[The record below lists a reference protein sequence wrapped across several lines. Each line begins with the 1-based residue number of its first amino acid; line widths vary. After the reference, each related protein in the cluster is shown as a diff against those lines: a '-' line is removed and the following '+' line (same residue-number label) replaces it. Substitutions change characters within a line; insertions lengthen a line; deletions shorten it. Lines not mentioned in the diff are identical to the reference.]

1 MDMNENKRRRS
12 MLLYILIALIAY
24 LAISQALGTSLTAR
38 TVQEVSYT
46 EFLNMVDS
54 NQVEKVDLNTGDNT
68 LTFTTG
74 EGESEKIYET
84 TMWPNDDTLISRL
97 DEHGVDAD
105 ANIPDTSSSLWL
117 YMLISY
123 GLPILIFL
131 GIGWWLNRRMK
142 KAMGDDGPSMNFG
155 GGGFGMGGGLGK
167 SNAKEIKGED
177 TGVTF
182 KDVAGQDEAK

>member
-155 GGGFGMGGGLGK
+155 GGGFG
-167 SNAKEIKGED
+167 N
-177 TGVTF
+177 
-182 KDVAGQDEAK
+182 